1 MKLKTNLFILV
12 IIPVIGLSTV
22 FILGARGFN
31 NLRKSLP
38 RLNEMQSD
46 RALILN
52 GDRDAY
58 QALLAEVSSKQNY
71 NQSELLKI
79 FQSMEEN
86 QTQTWDRVIGPSSR
100 YTEEMK
106 AAAEDF
112 KTYYDKWIS
121 VNDTIKTSTLS
132 IAENELQKQES
143 IRNSLAGFDMMRDV
157 IDRMTEALEREQQ
170 YASTARVLSL
180 NRSLQSI
187 LNADRDSYQ
196 AYTALLKM
204 ESAET
209 IEDLELY
216 IASFTENTD
225 QTLQRI
231 KTGVETSSPVLN
243 GLYREF
249 DGYFSSWIDE
259 SRKSIDLT
267 LSNFNTLNQIQS
279 EREEGQINFDS
290 MREVINILG
299 ELQDEGTA
307 NFTREI
313 TRNLQTLLVSYCAV
327 VLLTFLLAVAASV
340 IISRFIFFQ
349 LGDDP
354 AVIADIAENVANGKL
369 DLKESGE
376 KQKIVG
382 VFASIKKMVDNLINI
397 IEDINTSSRHVE
409 SGSQQMTIAA
419 QQLSQGAQIQASNVE
434 EVSASIEEISSNI
447 AQNAENARA
456 TERIAAATAQE
467 VATGGSAV
475 RETVEAMREISEKI
489 SIIEEISRNTNLLA
503 LNASI
508 EAARAGE
515 QGRGFA
521 VVAQEVRKLAERSQ
535 EAALSIHELSRTSLI
550 KAEEA
555 GELFGRIVPDIQKT
569 ASLVQEINAATRE
582 QELGTE
588 QVAQAVSQLD
598 SVIQSNA
605 SSSEELASIS
615 EELTGQAISLRQ
627 MIEFFQLS
635 ESYLIESI
643 DSGEDSRA
651 LPG

>member
-615 EELTGQAISLRQ
+615 EELTGQAINLRQ

>member
-555 GELFGRIVPDIQKT
+555 GELFGRIVPDIQKQPHWFRRST
-569 ASLVQEINAATRE
+569 PQQENRNWE
-582 QELGTE
+582 Q
-588 QVAQAVSQLD
+588 
-598 SVIQSNA
+598 
-605 SSSEELASIS
+605 
-615 EELTGQAISLRQ
+615 
-627 MIEFFQLS
+627 
-635 ESYLIESI
+635 
-643 DSGEDSRA
+643 SR
-651 LPG
+651 